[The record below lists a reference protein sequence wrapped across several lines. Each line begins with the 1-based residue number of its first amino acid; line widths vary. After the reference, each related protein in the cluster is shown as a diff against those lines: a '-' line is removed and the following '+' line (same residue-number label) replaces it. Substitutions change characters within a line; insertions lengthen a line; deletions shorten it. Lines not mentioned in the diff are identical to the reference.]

1 MQKSAD
7 ISNPK
12 AAVLGLQHLLAMY
25 SGSVLVPIL
34 IGNGLNFN
42 AEQMTYLVSIDIF
55 MCGVATALQVFANKF
70 FGIGLPVVLGCAVQA
85 VTPLIM
91 IGQKYQIQTMYG
103 AIIAAGIFVFL
114 ISGVFAKIR
123 RLFPPL
129 VTGTL
134 ITVIGLSLIPVAFQ
148 NLGGGDTAAKSYGS
162 LANLGIGV
170 FTVLLILALNVWG
183 RGFIRSIAILIGL
196 VAGTLL
202 AAAFGMV
209 SLTPVA
215 EASWFHVPTPFYFG
229 TPHFE
234 LSSIV
239 TMILI
244 SLVSMV
250 ESTGVFFALGD
261 VVGRKI
267 GEEDLKK
274 GYRAEGLAV
283 LLGGIFNTFPYTT
296 FSQNVGLVQ
305 LSGIKTRKP
314 VIYSAGFLILL
325 GLLPKVGALATI
337 IPSPVLGGAMLVMF
351 GMVAVQGIRML
362 QQVDF
367 HNDKNLLVAAISIGL
382 GLGVTVQPDIVQFL
396 PKTLQ
401 LFLSSGILMA
411 SLSAVVLNWLFNNKE
426 PQPELETADGLN
438 ERDDEDGAG
447 AGATERVAGAAAQVA
462 LLAETPDAAHQDVP
476 QHTEDTKEQ

>member
-1 MQKSAD
+1 MKNAD
-7 ISNPK
+7 ISAPK

-34 IGNGLNFN
+34 IGASLHFSS
-42 AEQMTYLVSIDIF
+42 EQMTYLVSIDIF
-55 MCGVATALQVFANKF
+55 MCGVATALQIFSNKV

-85 VTPLIM
+85 VAPLIL
-91 IGQKYQIQTMYG
+91 IGQKFDFQTMYG
-103 AIIAAGIFVFL
+103 AIIAAGLFVFL
-114 ISGVFAKIR
+114 IGGFFAKLR
-123 RLFPPL
+123 KLFPPL

-148 NLGGGDTAAKSYGS
+148 NLGGGSTTAKDFGS
-162 LANLGIGV
+162 MTNLAVGA
-170 FTVLLILALNVWG
+170 FTVLLILAFNVWG
-183 RGFIRSIAILIGL
+183 RGFVRSIAILIGL
-196 VAGTLL
+196 IGGTVLAGFL
-202 AAAFGMV
+202 GMV
-209 SLTPVA
+209 SFAPVA

-229 TPHFE
+229 VPHFE
-234 LSSIV
+234 WSSIV

-267 GEEDLKK
+267 ESEDLKK

-314 VIYSAGFLILL
+314 VMFSALFLILL
-325 GLLPKVGALATI
+325 GLLPKIGALATI

-367 HNDKNLLVAAISIGL
+367 HNDKNLLVAAVSIGL
-382 GLGVTVQPDIVQFL
+382 GLGVTTQPEIVQAL
-396 PKTLQ
+396 PETLQ
-401 LFLSSGILMA
+401 LLFGSGILMA
-411 SLSAVVLNWLFNNKE
+411 SVSAVLLNWIFNSKT
-426 PQPELETADGLN
+426 PQPELETKDGLN
-438 ERDDEDGAG
+438 EKDE
-447 AGATERVAGAAAQVA
+447 
-462 LLAETPDAAHQDVP
+462 
-476 QHTEDTKEQ
+476 